1 MEKKAD
7 IGVFGGSGFYTL
19 TDDIET
25 VTMDTPYGKPSDE
38 ISIATIEGKRVAFIP
53 RHGKDHQHPPHLIP
67 YRANLYCMKV
77 LGVKAIIGP
86 CSCGSLK
93 PDIKPGDFVVTNEF
107 VDWTKGRKDTFFEGP
122 DIKHITSTNA
132 YDEHLR
138 QVAIESGEALGIKI
152 HKSGTIVVIQGPR
165 FSTKPESRLFSS
177 MGWDVVN
184 MTQYPEGY
192 LALELGIP
200 YVNIALITDYDA
212 GLEGRDDIK
221 PVTYEEVLRV
231 FNQNKMLVKDLIR
244 HMIEKI

>member
-1 MEKKAD
+1 MDEREKRY
-7 IGVFGGSGFYTL
+7 I
-19 TDDIET
+19 
-25 VTMDTPYGKPSDE
+25 
-38 ISIATIEGKRVAFIP
+38 
-53 RHGKDHQHPPHLIP
+53 
-67 YRANLYCMKV
+67 
-77 LGVKAIIGP
+77 
-86 CSCGSLK
+86 
-93 PDIKPGDFVVTNEF
+93 
-107 VDWTKGRKDTFFEGP
+107 FFEGP

-231 FNQNKMLVKDLIR
+231 FFNQNKMLVKDLIKY
-244 HMIEKI
+244 MIERI